1 MSASGKGDR
10 ALAQQV
16 ARIAW
21 PAIAQSL
28 LQTAVFLVD
37 RAMLGHHASTAL
49 ASMQISGPYVWTLTG
64 VMGALQV
71 GAIALVGREIGR
83 GSAGS
88 ASAVRGALVASLA
101 LGVASGAAALL
112 TLEPVLELFA
122 SAGADV
128 LSAARDYLSVMLP
141 ALPLFLVASMAASV
155 HQAAG
160 DTRTPLV
167 VTALINVIH
176 LGLGWVLVF
185 GHLGMPALGARGAAI
200 GSVVSVGVEVVLL
213 LWSLAGRSG
222 KVSLRGRGGE
232 LDALAR
238 MTRVSLPVVAE
249 RVAIHVGYFLYVGMI
264 AALGEV
270 AMAGNQALVSVEAIC
285 FLSADGFGI
294 ASAALVAQ
302 RLGAGNAQEARRL
315 GLLGVRMAVALL
327 SVCGILFAIA
337 PALLMRLFSSDPAVA
352 TLAAPSLLV
361 AAVAQPFMASA
372 TVMGESM
379 RGAGAT
385 RSTFVVSLVSGV
397 GVRVA
402 VTYLA
407 AFVFDLGLVGVWI
420 GSTVDWMVRTLL
432 FGVLFARGGWLASR
446 V

>member
-1 MSASGKGDR
+1 MSAAGDR
-10 ALAQQV
+10 RLASEV
-16 ARIAW
+16 TRIAW

-37 RAMLGHHASTAL
+37 RAMLGHHASESL

-71 GAIALVGREIGR
+71 GAIALVGREVG
-83 GSAGS
+83 AGGGDRS
-88 ASAVRGALVASLA
+88 ASAARGALVASLILGVVAGGLAIVTLDPA
-101 LGVASGAAALL
+101 LGLFAAAGP
-112 TLEPVLELFA
+112 EVL
-122 SAGADV
+122 
-128 LSAARDYLSVMLP
+128 AAAHDYLSVMLP

-200 GSVVSVGVEVVLL
+200 GSVVSVAVEAVLL
-213 LWSLAGRSG
+213 LASLAQRTG
-222 KVSLRGRGGE
+222 KVSIRGQGGE
-232 LDALAR
+232 LDALGR
-238 MTRVSLPVVAE
+238 MTRVALPVVAE

-270 AMAGNQALVSVEAIC
+270 AMAGNQSLVSIESIC

-294 ASAALVAQ
+294 AAAALVAQ
-302 RLGAGNAQEARRL
+302 RLGAGRPDEARAAS
-315 GLLGVRMAVALL
+315 LLGMRMAVALL
-327 SVCGILFAIA
+327 STCGIVFALA
-337 PALLMRLFSSDPAVA
+337 PVMLTTLFSPDPEVA
-352 TLAAPSLLV
+352 RVAAPSLLIT
-361 AAVAQPFMASA
+361 AMAQPFMASA

-385 RSTFVVSLVSGV
+385 RSTFVVSLVCGV
-397 GVRVA
+397 GVRVL
-402 VTYLA
+402 VTYVA
-407 AFVFDLGLVGVWI
+407 AFVFDLGLIGVWI
-420 GSTVDWMVRTLL
+420 GSTVDWIVRTIL
-432 FGVLFARGGWLASR
+432 FGVLFARGRWLRSR